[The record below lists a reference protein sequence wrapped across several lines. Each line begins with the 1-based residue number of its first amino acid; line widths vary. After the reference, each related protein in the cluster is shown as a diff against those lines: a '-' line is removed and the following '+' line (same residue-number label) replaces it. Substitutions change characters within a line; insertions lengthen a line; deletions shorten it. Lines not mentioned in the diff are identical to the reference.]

1 MDGATSQANDE
12 QYLDLHLREV
22 IARIDAAGQVQIF
35 GIGVGLDLSPY
46 YAHCQAV
53 DFTHGLSNHVFQEI
67 LGLMAGRTH
76 R

>member
-1 MDGATSQANDE
+1 
-12 QYLDLHLREV
+12 
-22 IARIDAAGQVQIF
+22 
-35 GIGVGLDLSPY
+35 
-46 YAHCQAV
+46 V